1 MTAPKIDTQA
11 PDMIHAAGERLLVE
25 IDMLRDIAGT
35 PDASSICDELRQW
48 VRARIDDRLTS
59 AAREA
64 AAAQAMREAVD
75 STELVERINA
85 LSPLFVGSEIY
96 VNREHV
102 LEWITAISIMREAA
116 ALPLPDTTALDRLIA
131 ERVREAV
138 EKATR
143 DEIARQRANADS
155 REAMKRRLFPA
166 RGSKEGQS

>member
-1 MTAPKIDTQA
+1 MTDAPKIDTQA

-64 AAAQAMREAVD
+64 AAAQAMREAFA
-75 STELVERINA
+75 A
-85 LSPLFVGSEIY
+85 LDEC
-96 VNREHV
+96 
-102 LEWITAISIMREAA
+102 LEWMEQLRASGDAGFWEWQPGDAYNKGM
-116 ALPLPDTTALDRLIA
+116 ALI
-131 ERVREAV
+131 
-138 EKATR
+138 
-143 DEIARQRANADS
+143 
-155 REAMKRRLFPA
+155 A

>member
-11 PDMIHAAGERLLVE
+11 PDMIHAAGERLLLE

-48 VRARIDDRLTS
+48 VRARIDDRLAS

-64 AAAQAMREAVD
+64 AAAQAMREAAMIAAPI
-75 STELVERINA
+75 SCYETR
-85 LSPLFVGSEIY
+85 
-96 VNREHV
+96 HV
-102 LEWITAISIMREAA
+102 TLGDAVRDAIAV
-116 ALPLPDTTALDRLIA
+116 LPIPDPAALDRLIA

-138 EKATR
+138 EAEL
-143 DEIARQRANADS
+143 DEVWKSGFNAGFGEALIA
-155 REAMKRRLFPA
+155 A